1 MDQTGRPLPRSAST
15 TTVGLGAFLV
25 TASLMIASA
34 AGLQGCSQTKESAT
48 SRPDGGSEQVS
59 FESRLPACWE
69 LQVAA
74 EGPRRDSL
82 RSWLPEGR
90 LPSVIELD
98 TTLAESAGSDSVY
111 KARSRGGYAS
121 RSPTTWRYSKGDSIR
136 VERGGAM
143 AGMML
148 QLKPT
153 GDKLIGSVVA
163 FTDTRGIGDGPSS
176 NGTSMK
182 MDAPRKR
189 GPIEAIPVECK
200 RQ

>member
-1 MDQTGRPLPRSAST
+1 
-15 TTVGLGAFLV
+15 VIAFL
-25 TASLMIASA
+25 AIASA
-34 AGLQGCSQTKESAT
+34 AGLQGCAQTKDSNAT
-48 SRPDGGSEQVS
+48 MPDDGSGQAS
-59 FESRLPACWE
+59 FESRLTACWE

-90 LPSVIELD
+90 LPSMIELD
-98 TTLAESAGSDSVY
+98 TTLAESASSDSVY
-111 KARSRGGYAS
+111 KARSRGGYPNQS
-121 RSPTTWRYSKGDSIR
+121 FTTWRYSEGDSIR
-136 VERGGAM
+136 VERRGAM

-163 FTDTRGIGDGPSS
+163 FADTRGRGDGTSL

-200 RQ
+200 R

>member
-1 MDQTGRPLPRSAST
+1 MI
-15 TTVGLGAFLV
+15 AFLAV
-25 TASLMIASA
+25 ASA
-34 AGLQGCSQTKESAT
+34 AGLQGCAQTKESNAT
-48 SRPDGGSEQVS
+48 RPDDGSEQVS
-59 FESRLPACWE
+59 FERRLPACWE

-90 LPSVIELD
+90 LPSMIELD
-98 TTLAESAGSDSVY
+98 TTLAESASSDSVY
-111 KARSRGGYAS
+111 KARSRGGYPNQS
-121 RSPTTWRYSKGDSIR
+121 FTTWRYSKGDSIR

-163 FTDTRGIGDGPSS
+163 FTDTKGIGDGPSS
-176 NGTSMK
+176 NVPSME

-189 GPIEAIPVECK
+189 GPIEAIPVECR

>member
-1 MDQTGRPLPRSAST
+1 M
-15 TTVGLGAFLV
+15 
-25 TASLMIASA
+25 TASLVIASA

-48 SRPDGGSEQVS
+48 SRSDDGSEQVS

-74 EGPRRDSL
+74 ESPRRDSL

-98 TTLAESAGSDSVY
+98 TTLVESAGSDSVY
-111 KARSRGGYAS
+111 EARSRGGYS
-121 RSPTTWRYSKGDSIR
+121 NQPFTTWRYSKGDSIR

-163 FTDTRGIGDGPSS
+163 FTDTRGIGDG
-176 NGTSMK
+176 TSLRGG
-182 MDAPRKR
+182 DNPRKR
-189 GPIEAIPVECK
+189 GPIEAMPVECK
-200 RQ
+200 RK

>member
-1 MDQTGRPLPRSAST
+1 
-15 TTVGLGAFLV
+15 VI
-25 TASLMIASA
+25 ASLAIASA
-34 AGLQGCSQTKESAT
+34 AGLQGCAQTKESNAT
-48 SRPDGGSEQVS
+48 KHSSNQAS
-59 FESRLPACWE
+59 FENRLPACWE
-69 LQVAA
+69 PQVAA

-98 TTLAESAGSDSVY
+98 TTSAESASSDSVY
-111 KARSRGGYAS
+111 KARSRGGYPNQS
-121 RSPTTWRYSKGDSIR
+121 FTTWRYSKGDSIR

-163 FTDTRGIGDGPSS
+163 FADTRGRGDGTSL

-189 GPIEAIPVECK
+189 GPIEAISVECK
-200 RQ
+200 R

>member
-1 MDQTGRPLPRSAST
+1 MI
-15 TTVGLGAFLV
+15 
-25 TASLMIASA
+25 ASLVIASA

-48 SRPDGGSEQVS
+48 SRSGSEQGS

-98 TTLAESAGSDSVY
+98 TTLAESASSDSVY
-111 KARSRGGYAS
+111 KARSRGGYPNQS
-121 RSPTTWRYSKGDSIR
+121 FTTWRYSKGDSIR

-163 FTDTRGIGDGPSS
+163 FTDTREIGDGPSS
-176 NGTSMK
+176 NGPSME

>member
-1 MDQTGRPLPRSAST
+1 MI
-15 TTVGLGAFLV
+15 AFLAI
-25 TASLMIASA
+25 TST
-34 AGLQGCSQTKESAT
+34 AGLQGCAQTKESNAT
-48 SRPDGGSEQVS
+48 RSDDGSEQVS

-98 TTLAESAGSDSVY
+98 TTLAESASSDSVY
-111 KARSRGGYAS
+111 EARSRGGYS
-121 RSPTTWRYSKGDSIR
+121 NQSFTTWRYSKGDSIR

-153 GDKLIGSVVA
+153 GDKLTGSVVA
-163 FTDTRGIGDGPSS
+163 FTDTRGRGDETSL

-182 MDAPRKR
+182 IDAPRKR